1 MGSASEPRSRRYL
14 VGRQN
19 QDSRTSTPPP
29 CCRPPPPKPPEPTLQ
44 TSSRRPRSRSS
55 PQRQIPLPVN
65 FSEVFSPQKK
75 NVGNGQSYRAQ
86 RRRQGVADVENSE
99 RPSGISWRLF
109 CCTLRLALLHAP
121 PHRQA

>member
-19 QDSRTSTPPP
+19 QNSRTSTPPP

-55 PQRQIPLPVN
+55 PQGQIPLPVN
-65 FSEVFSPQKK
+65 FRQLHHPDKNRSDRHSSCRYRRPQARCPHGGTL
-75 NVGNGQSYRAQ
+75 NP
-86 RRRQGVADVENSE
+86 SE
-99 RPSGISWRLF
+99 RQRKSEAVHSSSR
-109 CCTLRLALLHAP
+109 HK
-121 PHRQA
+121 